1 MKYILAFLTVILFS
15 FSARADEC
23 VPPPGGKCLTAE
35 QLGQVK
41 EALRELKNL
50 HESPAMLKLEEPVTI
65 IHDWEGRVYV
75 NGGDSKP
82 VVAKLTLGDTIERD
96 LAITLPTQVY
106 YRPKPPDPMFRLRV
120 RAQAGIL
127 APQLIQ
133 SVGGD
138 GQKFWDVWA
147 SFDFFH
153 LGPVNAAVNAG
164 VQSASFGPGLDL
176 TKNFG
181 VTGGYAFIY
190 DGFKSSMF
198 LGAYFSFN

>member
-1 MKYILAFLTVILFS
+1 MKFMLAFLAAFFFHT
-15 FSARADEC
+15 AAWAEDC

-41 EALRELKNL
+41 TALRELQTL
-50 HESPAMLKLEEPVTI
+50 HESEAQLHLDEPVI
-65 IHDWEGRVYV
+65 VVHDWEGRVYV
-75 NGGDSKP
+75 NGGESKP
-82 VVAKLTLGDTIERD
+82 LPAKLILGTTIERD

-120 RAQAGIL
+120 RAQAGVL
-127 APQLIQ
+127 VPQLVQ
-133 SVGGD
+133 SIGGD
-138 GQKFWDVWA
+138 GKKFWDVWA

-181 VTGGYAFIY
+181 ITGGYAFIY
-190 DGFKSSMF
+190 DGLKSSVF
-198 LGAYFSFN
+198 LGTYFSFN